1 MAKLVGKQVQRQ
13 INHYQ
18 QTTPA
23 ASNQFKFEME
33 MEVLDGT
40 SAASTELW
48 ELEGCFIQ
56 NVTYGDNDYAATD
69 QQQIVLTIRYD
80 NAIHAGQFMP
90 EQTPGLIDT
99 VLG

>member
-1 MAKLVGKQVQRQ
+1 M
-13 INHYQ
+13 
-18 QTTPA
+18 T
-23 ASNQFKFEME
+23 MD
-33 MEVLDGT
+33 VLDG
-40 SAASTELW
+40 STAVPQETW

-80 NAIHAGQFMP
+80 NAIHAGEFFP
-90 EQTPGLIDT
+90 PDTPNLVDT